1 MRYHVDYIEDTNYT
15 YTVDYDN
22 CEELESGVLY
32 GKNYS
37 EYDIIYM
44 AWAANLLPH
53 EIDLNWA
60 TRKRDP
66 EYYMIGSIS
75 PSGPFANGP
84 AVDEWMQECRYA
96 GIKCYHSDPWVQPL
110 PDDVYREFM
119 QKSIMQPD
127 LRNETHK
134 AWGVKSCRIFKA
146 ISYGHLGMTNSPKL
160 AKFIDDSIVC
170 SEDIKEL
177 WLKGFQKHENVDLIR
192 HQMLIV
198 KDKHTFMNRS
208 KGILKLL

>member
-1 MRYHVDYIEDTNYT
+1 
-15 YTVDYDN
+15 
-22 CEELESGVLY
+22 
-32 GKNYS
+32 
-37 EYDIIYM
+37 M

-53 EIDLNWA
+53 EIDFNWA

-66 EYYMIGSIS
+66 VWHMIGSIS
-75 PSGPFANGP
+75 DHGRFANGP
-84 AVDEWMQECRYA
+84 AINAWAQECQYA
-96 GIKCYHSDPWVQPL
+96 GIKCYHSDPWTTPL
-110 PDDVYREFM
+110 PDDVYREKM
-119 QKSIMQPD
+119 QQSIMQPD
-127 LRNETHK
+127 LRNETHM

-146 ISYGHLGMTNSPKL
+146 ISYGHLGLTNSPKL

-177 WLKGFQKHENVDLIR
+177 FLKGFAKYQNVDLIR

>member
-1 MRYHVDYIEDTNYT
+1 
-15 YTVDYDN
+15 
-22 CEELESGVLY
+22 
-32 GKNYS
+32 
-37 EYDIIYM
+37 
-44 AWAANLLPH
+44 
-53 EIDLNWA
+53 
-60 TRKRDP
+60 
-66 EYYMIGSIS
+66 MIGSIS

-84 AVDEWMQECRYA
+84 AVDAWMQECRYA

-110 PDDVYREFM
+110 PDEVYREYM

-146 ISYGHLGMTNSPKL
+146 ISYGHLGLTNSPKL

-177 WLKGFQKHENVDLIR
+177 FLKGFAKYQNVDLIR

-208 KGILKLL
+208 QGILKLL